1 MAIPLSAMM
10 AGQDVPQGQTLG
22 SMVPPVPAASE
33 PMQPAD
39 PIEQAYFARLID
51 DYPSLISEYAN
62 LKESE
67 GGRILNTDLAREL
80 SPEYRADRS
89 LSANVHEP
97 SSAFIKK
104 IYADKLA
111 QPTPAGMNS
120 EVVFT
125 AGGTGAGKTTAINSV
140 KAISDTANDAEM
152 VYDTNMNGFESAKKK
167 VDQALDGG
175 RMVHIFYTY
184 RDPVE
189 ALVNGALPRA
199 MRMGRTV
206 PLSEHLKTHVGARD
220 AIQQLADHYDGDDR
234 VQISV
239 IDNSRG
245 PGQARLSSLDKLP
258 KLDQNKLE
266 GRLRNELEKARAS
279 GAVNEQVYRGFADY
293 VPTAQASPGTQTA
306 APGIGPKVSGFP

>member
-1 MAIPLSAMM
+1 MM

-22 SMVPPVPAASE
+22 SMVPPIPAASE
-33 PMQPAD
+33 PMPPSD

-62 LKESE
+62 LKETE

-97 SSAFIKK
+97 ASAFIKK

-111 QPTPAGMNS
+111 QPTPAGTNPS
-120 EVVFT
+120 VVFT
-125 AGGTGAGKTTAINSV
+125 AGGTGAGKSTAINSV
-140 KAISDTANDAEM
+140 KAISDVANDAEM

-167 VDQALDGG
+167 IDQALDSK
-175 RMVHIFYTY
+175 RLVHVFYTY

-220 AIQQLADHYDGDDR
+220 AIEQLIDHYDGNDR
-234 VQISV
+234 VRVSV

-245 PGQARLSSLDKLP
+245 PGKAQLSSLDKLP
-258 KLDQNKLE
+258 KLDENKLE
-266 GRLRNELEKARAS
+266 GRLRNELEKARNS
-279 GAVNEQVYRGFADY
+279 GAINEKVYRGFADY
-293 VPTAQASPGTQTA
+293 VPGTQAVARTQT
-306 APGIGPKVSGFP
+306 PT